1 MNIVRTSVF
10 GDGIH
15 STKYTI
21 YASNTEYR
29 DLRTA
34 LTMLFVPSPTEEE
47 EDDRV
52 NLLRHFTTQEINRM
66 RNIVEQLN
74 GQL

>member
-10 GDGIH
+10 GDGIQ

-34 LTMLFVPSPTEEE
+34 MTMLFVPSPIEDE

-52 NLLRHFTTQEINRM
+52 NLLRHFTPQEINRM
-66 RNIVEQLN
+66 KNIVEQLN